1 MSKTVRDRFKK
12 SEDELVEE
20 RVGRLFLSVPNDCL
34 TRPQR
39 ETLASSLLGR
49 ILAIDELADVSPSQW
64 KLVLAVLIKMMK
76 RPTFCEVRWT
86 DTPLMSHLTSF
97 ANNIA
102 GTGVEDLGDNRGE
115 GLRMLCDGIGRPGV
129 G

>member
-1 MSKTVRDRFKK
+1 MSKMVRDRFKK

-49 ILAIDELADVSPSQW
+49 IQTIDSADVSPSQW

-86 DTPLMSHLTSF
+86 DTP
-97 ANNIA
+97 
-102 GTGVEDLGDNRGE
+102 
-115 GLRMLCDGIGRPGV
+115 
-129 G
+129 